1 MIEPRAT
8 GSEAGGPGATG
19 SRATEPPATE
29 FDQLEPEARTVARD
43 PGDGRHAWIIG
54 GVILGLV
61 GGAVVSYPIAA
72 LGVLVVGV
80 GILRWITVD
89 RGLRGL
95 VVIRRI
101 ERDRV
106 VCGDLVELV
115 LTVRNRDPL
124 PIPWLRVAEAL
135 PTELQLILPD
145 KAAALDD
152 GGTRITGRA
161 ELRNGW
167 TLAPYRR
174 ITRRVQLV
182 AGHRGVHRFDVVH
195 VSAGDLLG
203 RTIGAEERSM
213 PANLIVRPRLVAT
226 TALDAR
232 HDWRGERATR
242 TGRVDDPSRFAGVRP
257 YTPGDPVRRLHWRAT
272 ARLGQPV
279 VKRFDPARERE
290 VVVVLDIETR
300 IDDERQVGPSGRQ
313 TEADQL
319 EELCIVAASLARR
332 FEADGAACGLAAAAF
347 SGSPRRIAFAAPSGA
362 PGQSG
367 RIGDL
372 LARLGSFPST
382 TFPALLGGMAQLV
395 RPGTQLVVVT
405 ARDPGPFLVGARRLA
420 RSGFAVELLTMG
432 GSGPEHARQARR
444 VGLPARAVRLDAEWR
459 LSRALELVG

>member
-1 MIEPRAT
+1 MVLA
-8 GSEAGGPGATG
+8 
-19 SRATEPPATE
+19 
-29 FDQLEPEARTVARD
+29 
-43 PGDGRHAWIIG
+43 
-54 GVILGLV
+54 LV
-61 GGAVVSYPIAA
+61 GGAAVSYPIAA

-80 GILRWITVD
+80 GVLRWITVD

-115 LTVRNRDPL
+115 MTVRNRDPL

-135 PTELQLILPD
+135 PTELQLALPD
-145 KAAALDD
+145 EAAGLDD
-152 GGTRITGRA
+152 AATRIAGRA

-167 TLAPYRR
+167 TLAPYRK
-174 ITRRVQLV
+174 ITRRIRLV

-213 PANLIVRPRLVAT
+213 PVTLIVRPRLVAT
-226 TALDAR
+226 GALDAR
-232 HDWRGERATR
+232 HDWSGERATR

-257 YTPGDPVRRLHWRAT
+257 YAPGDPVRRLHWRAT

-279 VKRFDPARERE
+279 VKRFDPARERD

-300 IDDERQVGPSGRQ
+300 TDDERLAGVSGRR

-347 SGSPRRIAFAAPSGA
+347 SGSARRIAFAGPSGA

-367 RIGDL
+367 RIGDV
-372 LARLGSFPST
+372 LARLGSFPSA
-382 TFPALLGGMAQLV
+382 TFPALLGGMARLV

-405 ARDPGPFLVGARRLA
+405 ARDPRPFLVAARRLA

-432 GSGPEHARQARR
+432 QSGPEHARQARR